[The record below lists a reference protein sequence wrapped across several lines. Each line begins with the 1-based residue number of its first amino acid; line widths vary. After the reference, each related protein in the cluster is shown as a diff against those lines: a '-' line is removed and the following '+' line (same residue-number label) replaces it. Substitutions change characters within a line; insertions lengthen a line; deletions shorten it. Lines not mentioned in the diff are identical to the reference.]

1 MGLLEKLGVT
11 RGRSKPGSLGAQPVS
26 TGRVVRA
33 SYGLKD
39 LVWLLGDVEHGQ
51 VLDLGT
57 VRQSTLNFFI
67 ERNYK
72 VWTVDLVGEWKQW
85 LAADAARRRRQ
96 RRDGEEEE
104 PPDPDWLAQGFLAD
118 NLVFPLESFDVV
130 LAWDVFDYVELTAA
144 RRIVNRLWEVMRPGG
159 VALTLFHSKL
169 PEGFSRYRIVDPQ
182 HIEVI
187 PAPPLLPPVRVLQ
200 NREILALFERFH
212 SSKTYVGRDQLREG
226 LFTR

>member
-1 MGLLEKLGVT
+1 MSRERPGA
-11 RGRSKPGSLGAQPVS
+11 GSLGAPPVS
-26 TGRVVRA
+26 AAHLVRA

-39 LVWLLGDVEHGQ
+39 LPWLLGEVAHGQ

-67 ERNYK
+67 ERGFK
-72 VWTVDLVGEWKQW
+72 VWTADLLSEWKIW
-85 LAADAARRRRQ
+85 LTADAARRHHE

-104 PPDPDWLAQGFLAD
+104 PADPDWLAKGFLAD
-118 NLVFPLESFDVV
+118 NLVFPPESFHVV
-130 LAWDVFDYVELTAA
+130 LAWDVLDYFEPVAA
-144 RRIVNRLWEVMRPGG
+144 RRVVDRLWEVLRPGG
-159 VALTLFHSKL
+159 IVLALFHSKL
-169 PEGFSRYRIVDPQ
+169 PSGFSRYRIVDAQ

-187 PAPPLLPPVRVLQ
+187 PAPPLLPAVHVFQ
-200 NREILALFERFH
+200 NREILTLFERFH